1 MRLYHNKMFSHSK
14 ETMSLRDNIENK
26 CKIKRLSNIKMLSNN
41 KKNYKQRQQL
51 CIVISQGKAYKLL
64 ASI

>member
-1 MRLYHNKMFSHSK
+1 MFSHSK

-26 CKIKRLSNIKMLSNN
+26 CKIKRLSNIKISSKNN
-41 KKNYKQRQQL
+41 KNYKQKQQL
-51 CIVISQGKAYKLL
+51 WIVISQGKAYNLL

>member
-1 MRLYHNKMFSHSK
+1 MFSHSK
-14 ETMSLRDNIENK
+14 ETMLLRDNIENK

-41 KKNYKQRQQL
+41 NKNYKQRQQL

-64 ASI
+64 AII

>member
-1 MRLYHNKMFSHSK
+1 MFSHSK
-14 ETMSLRDNIENK
+14 ETMSQRDNIENK

-41 KKNYKQRQQL
+41 NKNYKQRQQL